1 MTPNLLAIAAAIAYA
16 VAAALAARI
25 PGERPGPWRALVVLA
40 GTTALAL
47 HIGFHVA
54 VARAIGGPDLHFF
67 AALSLVGAG
76 MAAVTLALAVLR
88 PAASVGVIVF
98 PIALLT
104 LALDASL
111 ARPSVTAAAQDWRIT
126 VHALLAL
133 LGFATLCIAAVVAV
147 VLAVQER
154 ALRAHR
160 VALAMR
166 AFPPLTLVESLLFQL
181 IAAGFGLLT
190 VTLLTGALFVE
201 DLFAQ
206 HLVHK
211 TALSIAAWVVFG
223 LLLVGRWRRGWR
235 GRRAVRW
242 TLAGMALLLLAFV
255 GSKFVLEI
263 VLGRVA

>member
-1 MTPNLLAIAAAIAYA
+1 MSPTVLAIVAIATYA
-16 VAAALAARI
+16 VATVCAAFART
-25 PGERPGPWRALVVLA
+25 GRPGPWHGLALAA
-40 GTTALAL
+40 GALALAL
-47 HIGFHVA
+47 HAGFHVA
-54 VARAIGGPDLHFF
+54 GTRELGGLDLHFYS
-67 AALSLVGAG
+67 ALSLVGAG
-76 MAAVTLALAVLR
+76 MSAVTLAIALLR
-88 PAASVGVIVF
+88 PAANVGLIVF

-104 LALDASL
+104 LALDAGL
-111 ARPSVTAAAQDWRIT
+111 ARPVLSAAAQDWRIT
-126 VHALLAL
+126 LHALLAL
-133 LGFATLCIAAVVAV
+133 LGFATFGIAAVVAI
-147 VLAVQER
+147 VLAIQER

-160 VALAMR
+160 VAIALR
-166 AFPPLTLVESLLFQL
+166 AFPPLTLVEALLFQL
-181 IAAGFGLLT
+181 IGTGFGLLS

-211 TALSIAAWVVFG
+211 TVLSIAAWLVFG
-223 LLLVGRWRRGWR
+223 LLLLGRWRRGWR